1 MMLTKNFSRSEM
13 ECHCGCGLYEMDS
26 KHMNKLQL
34 LRDHCGFPFY
44 LNSARRCKYWNDK
57 SGGYPTSAHL
67 DGLATD
73 IRVTDKAL
81 LRVILKHAIDMG
93 FEGIGVADDFI
104 HLDSKKRKNG
114 KAFWLY
120 S

>member
-1 MMLTKNFSRSEM
+1 MLTKNFSRSEM

-26 KHMNKLQL
+26 RHMNKLQL
-34 LRDHCGFPFY
+34 LRDHCGFLFY
-44 LNSARRCKYWNDK
+44 VNSGRRCKYWNGK
-57 SGGYPTSAHL
+57 SGGYTTSAHL

-73 IRVTDKAL
+73 IRVTDKSL
-81 LRVILKHAIDMG
+81 LRVILRHAIEME
-93 FEGIGVADDFI
+93 FEGIGVADNFI

>member
-1 MMLTKNFSRSEM
+1 
-13 ECHCGCGLYEMDS
+13 
-26 KHMNKLQL
+26 MNKLQL

-73 IRVTDKAL
+73 IRVTDKVL

-104 HLDSKKRKNG
+104 HLDSKKEKWQSILALFITILLASPNWSRGN
-114 KAFWLY
+114 
-120 S
+120 